1 MAQTRNLLLLCACLS
16 RETTRRAVGLLAG
29 EIHSPDLD
37 WEGIISIAG
46 RHLLLPAMRNALVNK
61 RLVSAL
67 PTVVRNF
74 LDEAYRLN
82 TARNQRLKAQSSEIV
97 RSLSRAEIT
106 SVLLK
111 GGAFLFDCKY
121 EDLGMRMMLDLDIL
135 VPEDRFEE
143 SVAVLRHLGY
153 ERCGDSHLQVTDPQ
167 HYPALFRPGEIATVE
182 LHRRLEEQE
191 HLLPPGLVFDHSDT
205 LKDGN
210 SYVCIPSS
218 THRIMHNISH
228 AAIDHGEYLSWSISL
243 KALYDLM
250 MISEAHPTT
259 VNWEDIKGAMRRCG
273 YIRVFEAYIYLA
285 SHLLKWPAPPA
296 VLPTWHAALH
306 YRRCLA
312 AEAGLRSVTRRIT
325 TRWQRDILKR
335 LLNPS
340 SLSSLPWR

>member
-16 RETTRRAVGLLAG
+16 RATTPGAISLLAG

-46 RHLLLPAMRNALVNK
+46 RHLLLPAMRKALINK
-61 RLVSAL
+61 RLISAL
-67 PTVVRNF
+67 PTAVRDF

-82 TARNQRLKAQSSEIV
+82 TARNQRLKAQSGEIV
-97 RSLSRAEIT
+97 QSLSRGGIT

-111 GGAFLFDCKY
+111 GGAFLFDCKD
-121 EDLGMRMMLDLDIL
+121 EELGMRMMLDLDIL

-143 SVAVLRHLGY
+143 SVAVLLHLGY
-153 ERCGDSHLQVTDPQ
+153 ERSQPHSPFHPH
-167 HYPALFRPGEIATVE
+167 HYPDLFRPGEIAAVE
-182 LHRRLEEQE
+182 LHRWLGPQE
-191 HLLPPGLVFDHSDT
+191 HLLPPCLVFDHSDT
-205 LKDGN
+205 LKVGTG
-210 SYVCIPSS
+210 YVCIPSS
-218 THRIMHNISH
+218 THRIMHNIFH
-228 AAIDHGEYLSWSISL
+228 AAIQHRDYLTWSISL
-243 KALYDLM
+243 QALNDLM

-273 YIRVFEAYIYLA
+273 YIRVLEAYIYLA

-296 VLPTWHAALH
+296 VLPTWRAALH
-306 YRRCLA
+306 YRRCLV
-312 AEAGLRSVTRRIT
+312 AEAGLRSLAKRIT

-340 SLSSLPWR
+340 SLTWR

>member
-46 RHLLLPAMRNALVNK
+46 RHLLLPAMPNALVNK
-61 RLVSAL
+61 RLISAL

-259 VNWEDIKGAMRRCG
+259 VKLGRHQRGNASLWLHSRARG
-273 YIRVFEAYIYLA
+273 VHLLSLA
-285 SHLLKWPAPPA
+285 SSQVACAPGGPPNMA
-296 VLPTWHAALH
+296 CRIALSTMP
-306 YRRCLA
+306 
-312 AEAGLRSVTRRIT
+312 RSRGRPQIRYKANNDPVAT
-325 TRWQRDILKR
+325 
-335 LLNPS
+335 
-340 SLSSLPWR
+340 